1 MTIVSTNVRWAFDF
15 CQFWVF
21 GEKKKI
27 RLKEPLILDIKK
39 FKEPPSFMKELEK
52 TQQVLRQLF
61 DFLKKLKSTVIYNNQ
76 VSDFFIIT
84 VIYKLG
90 I

>member
-15 CQFWVF
+15 CNTCQFWVF
-21 GEKKKI
+21 EEKKKI

-39 FKEPPSFMKELEK
+39 FKEPWSFMKELEK

-76 VSDFFIIT
+76 VSDFW
-84 VIYKLG
+84 
-90 I
+90 